1 MSDKYRRACCTQ
13 LSFLPL
19 PASTTSS
26 ESLLP
31 KININKNV
39 QNMVVTLLL
48 LKEKFVKVFATSA
61 SSVKQSLLHAPRLQ
75 GLLYKLLANTQTL
88 IALFATGTT
97 IFFVPPCS
105 KFAEPKDV
113 ELSLHGLVAFK
124 IILTTPSKGGINFKT
139 CSANRKKTSVG
150 YDCFLVLFIKVLAFV
165 YSRCDLLSVYDCTL
179 HVITYSRLIRNS
191 RSFNEPTNIRSALR
205 DFY

>member
-1 MSDKYRRACCTQ
+1 
-13 LSFLPL
+13 
-19 PASTTSS
+19 
-26 ESLLP
+26 
-31 KININKNV
+31 
-39 QNMVVTLLL
+39 MVVTLLL

-105 KFAEPKDV
+105 KQPKDV
-113 ELSLHGLVAFK
+113 ELSLHGLVSFK

-139 CSANRKKTSVG
+139 CSANRKKISVS

-179 HVITYSRLIRNS
+179 HVITFSRLIRK
-191 RSFNEPTNIRSALR
+191 
-205 DFY
+205 